1 LQSRSSH
8 GDVFKL
14 TGEVARRSVSFT
26 KAEKNFLKQNE
37 ACRIGTLYLD
47 EPYVTPISY
56 IFEEE
61 NNTDSVFYFAT
72 DYDPRKYKNLK
83 RNRKVALAIDVYHSS
98 VDNKAVIIQGEVV
111 DISSPP
117 LLPPTNSIL
126 FVVRLTCVQDILHF
140 P

>member
-1 LQSRSSH
+1 LH
-8 GDVFKL
+8 AVAFHLPKL
-14 TGEVARRSVSFT
+14 
-26 KAEKNFLKQNE
+26 KNFLKQNE
-37 ACRIGTLYLD
+37 ACRIGTLYLG
-47 EPYVTPISY
+47 EPHVTPISY
-56 IFEEE
+56 VFEEE

-72 DYDPRKYKNLK
+72 DYDSRKYKNLK

-117 LLPPTNSIL
+117 LLLPTNSIL